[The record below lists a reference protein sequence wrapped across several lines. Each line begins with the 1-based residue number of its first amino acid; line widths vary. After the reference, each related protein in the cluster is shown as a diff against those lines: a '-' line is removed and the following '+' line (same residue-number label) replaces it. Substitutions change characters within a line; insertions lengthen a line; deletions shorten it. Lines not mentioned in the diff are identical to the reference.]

1 MSRDFWLRARDVGQ
15 RSMGSMMAGRKRP
28 AQESL
33 ESLSQEAL
41 STSEEAKST
50 VKKKKTNSHDPQ
62 KFGGMSEEEVC
73 KLQLP
78 DHVAPGLDI
87 IFVSSRIDW

>member
-1 MSRDFWLRARDVGQ
+1 
-15 RSMGSMMAGRKRP
+15 MGNIMAGRKRP

-41 STSEEAKST
+41 SASEEAKSA
-50 VKKKKTNSHDPQ
+50 VKKKKSDSHDPK
-62 KFGGMSEEEVC
+62 KFGGMSEDEVC

-87 IFVSSRIDW
+87 IFVS